1 MFDELAERSLMS
13 PLAGTKHTYVRL
25 AIIIHCKLTILAR
38 KKDKFRVFMEQSTPQ
53 KTFIHE
59 IQSAGFAAIHSRA
72 VACFVFSVERR
83 RKAGS
88 DKNLAS
94 KIQNVCGIFITESD
108 SLSTLICRKREGLV
122 SKASEFR
129 QRSQFCKS
137 REMEQKCYKRIL
149 KSVDGP
155 ARLLQFAMKRLLS
168 FYSLAFTRVYFRDFP
183 LRYDRRGGSLKIF
196 LSCGWFC
203 IKCHV
208 PILF

>member
-1 MFDELAERSLMS
+1 MS

-25 AIIIHCKLTILAR
+25 AIIIHSKLTILAR
-38 KKDKFRVFMEQSTPQ
+38 KKGKFNNLRVFMEQSTPPN
-53 KTFIHE
+53 KFIDE
-59 IQSAGFAAIHSRA
+59 IQSAGFAAMHSRA
-72 VACFVFSVERR
+72 VASLVFSVERR
-83 RKAGS
+83 TKAGS

-108 SLSTLICRKREGLV
+108 SLSTLKFREREGLV

-168 FYSLAFTRVYFRDFP
+168 LYSLAFTRMSFRDFP
-183 LRYDRRGGSLKIF
+183 LRYDRRGDSLMIF